1 MVTLTRNN
9 RVEFRF
15 FRPQANQV
23 YLVGDFNNWNRLS
36 TPMQRTPEGEWI
48 HVTDLRH
55 GIHQFK
61 YFADGE
67 WFPDYAAFGL
77 EPGPFGWNSVVVVEP
92 APHSSQ
98 HPQHSAA

>member
-1 MVTLTRNN
+1 MVTLTHNN

-36 TPMQRTPEGEWI
+36 TPMQRSPEGEWT
-48 HVTDLRH
+48 HVTDLRQ

-61 YFADGE
+61 YFADEE

-92 APHSSQ
+92 APHSSH